1 MPLLQGGSTNNFNS
15 GKNILKLSVEKKIG
29 QQICTSYR
37 PGGTFS
43 NKSSGDKSM
52 WLQSSVSPNLNSVK
66 SKSCSLKWYL
76 QF

>member
-1 MPLLQGGSTNNFNS
+1 MPLLQGGSTNNFDN
-15 GKNILKLSVEKKIG
+15 GKNILKLSVEKKIYL
-29 QQICTSYR
+29 QICTSHR

-52 WLQSSVSPNLNSVK
+52 WLQSSDLNSVK

-76 QF
+76 